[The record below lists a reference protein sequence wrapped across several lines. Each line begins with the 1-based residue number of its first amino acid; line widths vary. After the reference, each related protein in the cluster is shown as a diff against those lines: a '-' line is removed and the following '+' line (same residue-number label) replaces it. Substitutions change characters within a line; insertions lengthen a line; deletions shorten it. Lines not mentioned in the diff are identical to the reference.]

1 VTAERNPMVGIDEA
15 IALVRSGKMIIVVDD
30 ADRENEGDLVIAA
43 EHASVE
49 AVNFMARFG
58 RGLICVPMTEKRADE
73 LELVPMVTEGNDP
86 LGTAFTIS
94 VDAARGI
101 TTWISAADRAM
112 TIRALAS
119 SASMSKDFVKPG
131 HIFPLVAKTGGVL
144 RRAGHTEA
152 AVDLAM
158 IAGLTPMGVICEI
171 LNDDGTMARMP
182 DLVQFALTHGLS
194 IITIQDLIMARRRT
208 ENLVEHVST
217 ISLPNRFGAFRLHA
231 FEEKLTRDVHL
242 ALTLGTID
250 DGAPVLVRAHSECIT
265 GDLFH
270 SFRCDCGEQLEAA
283 LDMIN
288 QEGRGVLLY
297 MRQEGRGIGLRNKLK
312 AYELQEKG
320 LDTVEANA
328 KLGFKADLRD
338 YGIGA
343 QILVKLGVKRL
354 RLITN
359 NPRKIIGLSAY
370 GLTVEERVEMHLESR
385 PENRRYLEAKRDKL
399 GHMLRYLGEP

>member
-1 VTAERNPMVGIDEA
+1 MTSERDPMVSVEA
-15 IALVRSGKMIIVVDD
+15 AIELIRAGRMIIVVDD

-73 LELVPMVTEGNDP
+73 LELVPMVLEGNDP

-94 VDAARGI
+94 VDASRGV
-101 TTWISAADRAM
+101 TTGISAADRAA
-112 TIRALAS
+112 TIRALANP
-119 SASMSKDFVKPG
+119 ASTANDFVKPG
-131 HIFPLVAKTGGVL
+131 HIFPLVAKAGGIL

-152 AVDLAM
+152 VVDLAEM
-158 IAGLTPMGVICEI
+158 SGLTPMGVICEI

-182 DLVQFALTHGLS
+182 DLVRFASEHDLS
-194 IITIQDLIMARRRT
+194 IITIQDLIAHRRRT
-208 ENLVEHVST
+208 EVLVERVAS

-231 FEEKLTRDVHL
+231 FEEKLTRDIHL
-242 ALTLGTID
+242 ALTLGLVD
-250 DGAPVLVRAHSECIT
+250 DGGPVLVRAHSECIT

-328 KLGFKADLRD
+328 KLGFKPDLRD

-343 QILVKLGVKRL
+343 QILVKLGVTRL

-399 GHMLRYLGEP
+399 GHMLRFLGEP